1 MTGVKDFGLMR
12 WRRRAPES
20 DHTER
25 PKPTVVFHRVDAPEP
40 SDAHRI
46 DGFVPQSGLWSFPDP
61 DVRSS

>member
-1 MTGVKDFGLMR
+1 MR
-12 WRRRAPES
+12 WKRRAPEPA
-20 DHTER
+20 HNER